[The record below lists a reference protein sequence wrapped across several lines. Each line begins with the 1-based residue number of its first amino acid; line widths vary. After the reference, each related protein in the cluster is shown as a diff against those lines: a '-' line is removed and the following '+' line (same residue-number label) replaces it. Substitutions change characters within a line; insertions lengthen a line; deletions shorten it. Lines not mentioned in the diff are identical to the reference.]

1 VFRAAFVIDLTP
13 LDFAGADG
21 FTRWG
26 GMMGKVNS
34 RLEAARGAYRAA
46 LESARAN
53 PTPETWARLRAAG
66 KELSAA
72 TEPRAKAGGRKAR
85 REVAE
90 IPTLENPREI
100 EALD

>member
-1 VFRAAFVIDLTP
+1 
-13 LDFAGADG
+13 
-21 FTRWG
+21 
-26 GMMGKVNS
+26 MGKVNS
-34 RLEAARGAYRAA
+34 RLEAARSAYRAA

-53 PTPETWARLRAAG
+53 PTPDAWARLLAAG

-72 TEPRAKAGGRKAR
+72 AEPRVKAGGRRSR
-85 REVAE
+85 RDAAE